1 MSKIDLSKYGI
12 ENVGKI
18 IYNPS
23 YEELY
28 QAEMDSS
35 NEGFEKGVLSN
46 LGAVNVKTGIF
57 TGRSPKD
64 KYIVK
69 DATTENTI
77 WWDGKINKP
86 VSLKYGNLLKPFLR
100 NKCPIRRNSMWL
112 MHFAVQIQIPALKYA
127 LLWK

>member
-28 QAEMDSS
+28 QAEMDPS

-86 VSLKYGNLLKPFLR
+86 VSTEIWKSLKAILK
-100 NKCPIRRNSMWL
+100 NKCPIRRNFMWL
-112 MHFAVQIQIPALKYA
+112 MYFAVPIQIPA
-127 LLWK
+127 